1 LGRIDILLWDEWLST
16 IPDSVEDVEAEMAGL
31 LQGMNQISN
40 NREGSLLTT
49 SRIAVFQRIRKIWSL
64 STGTSKID
72 LANLL
77 ILPKSLR
84 GRIFIK
90 RTKEIQNLLNM
101 QISRPN
107 SKRSMA
113 WLRGLWGP
121 CGSLFKPKNGY
132 YLVFRL
138 NNSNSQ
144 LESIKNIFN
153 NFNLN
158 FNSRNRLGG
167 YEFSLRNQ
175 DSILE
180 FLSDVN
186 LTKTSMAVQERIIF
200 RSMRNF
206 ANKIV
211 NCDSSNIK
219 RSINASRQQ
228 LELASKIEELGI
240 GDMLPHPLKEVII
253 ARLSNPSATLRELGQ
268 SLQNPISKSTVEYR
282 WKKIEDILMEIERG
296 GSYNVPWK
304 T

>member
-1 LGRIDILLWDEWLST
+1 
-16 IPDSVEDVEAEMAGL
+16 MAGL

-49 SRIAVFQRIRKIWSL
+49 SRIAVFQKIRKIWSL

-84 GRIFIK
+84 GRISIK
-90 RTKEIQNLLNM
+90 RTKEIQNLLNV

-107 SKRSMA
+107 SKRAKA

-153 NFNLN
+153 NFDLN